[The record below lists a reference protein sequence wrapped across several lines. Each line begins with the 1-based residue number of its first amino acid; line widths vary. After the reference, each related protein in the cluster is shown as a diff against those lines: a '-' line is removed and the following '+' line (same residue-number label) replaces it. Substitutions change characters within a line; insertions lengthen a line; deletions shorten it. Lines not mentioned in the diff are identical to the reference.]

1 MNSPDVHA
9 ETSMNSG
16 ALQAN
21 KNSKTDE
28 RACERFKKKSE
39 GKSRDRMNLKE
50 AHWGLGLPQSTQDL
64 LLRSSRLMRS

>member
-9 ETSMNSG
+9 ETSMNPG

-28 RACERFKKKSE
+28 RACEK
-39 GKSRDRMNLKE
+39 
-50 AHWGLGLPQSTQDL
+50 
-64 LLRSSRLMRS
+64 